1 MECFCGHSNARSK
14 MERGRVTL
22 GVGLDRRT
30 ACGSI
35 LKHATL
41 YFWKTSVVQDQV
53 PSADDVFASSPE
65 NGGCSRHDERA
76 NEEKL
81 RVEGLHERVVCW
93 DQHVSVYK
101 AAVDYTRYVSLHK

>member
-1 MECFCGHSNARSK
+1 MAVECFCGHSNARSK

-22 GVGLDRRT
+22 GVGLERRT

-35 LKHATL
+35 LKYATL

-81 RVEGLHERVVCW
+81 RVESLHERMVCW
-93 DQHVSVYK
+93 NQHVSVRK
-101 AAVDYTRYVSLHK
+101 AAIDYT

>member
-1 MECFCGHSNARSK
+1 MAVECSYGHSNARSK

-30 ACGSI
+30 ACVI
-35 LKHATL
+35 LKDAKL
-41 YFWKTSVVQDQV
+41 CFWKTSVVQDQV

-81 RVEGLHERVVCW
+81 RVESLHERMVCW
-93 DQHVSVYK
+93 NQHVSVRK
-101 AAVDYTRYVSLHK
+101 AAIDYT